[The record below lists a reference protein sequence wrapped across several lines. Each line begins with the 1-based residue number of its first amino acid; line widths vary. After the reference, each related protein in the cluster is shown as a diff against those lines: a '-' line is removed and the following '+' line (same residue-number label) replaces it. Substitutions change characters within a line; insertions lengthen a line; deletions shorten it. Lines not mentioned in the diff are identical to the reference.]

1 MKEAKGKNNKSPVVR
16 LKATAKEFNFSKL
29 RADQDN
35 KLANSGETMFLDFQ
49 RMNFI
54 INGKEIDKNLIIAF
68 KEGAKHRKSELF
80 NSDDIYNDE
89 IFNKKG
95 TREIDTD
102 HGKAFVASVL
112 EDIEK
117 ELVSDTLDELYCK
130 DPKTANHQKTDSYKK
145 EFEEFYNAGHGYIH
159 LLPTE
164 RDENKDYRSFAKEV
178 FKKMF
183 RYAGAEVPSDAIL
196 EELVTNCNQAGYE
209 AAPFIQTQLALGQ
222 SFIVENPKKVINID
236 CANQNNVR
244 IRSDMRLPILSVENQ
259 VMHGDKIC
267 NLPSSLEF
275 TIESHNGEDFVTYRD
290 GKLSLTIPKELKN
303 YKDNGKS
310 LFDIIKEYFQ
320 KFCAK
325 LGFKPETKIQI
336 EHGFGAQSN
345 YLDGTISTT
354 GSDANEEFINLLSE
368 NLRERFLGLGLA
380 LEDVNDLVEV
390 RVSTVMDLL
399 SDYAKLEDNKENRE
413 LLISEVAD
421 NLGLSFQGKI
431 TSEVLKEFDDEMLM
445 HTEGIDNNIGQHI
458 MELGSLPSLIR
469 GHINHNQVQSV
480 VNTFIKLIIEGKS
493 EVYKEKN
500 AINAIYQKVD
510 KAIVEQE
517 KRATNKQD
525 IENDK
530 WTDKIKK
537 QRLSV
542 ESHEHLH

>member
-1 MKEAKGKNNKSPVVR
+1 
-16 LKATAKEFNFSKL
+16 
-29 RADQDN
+29 
-35 KLANSGETMFLDFQ
+35 
-49 RMNFI
+49 
-54 INGKEIDKNLIIAF
+54 
-68 KEGAKHRKSELF
+68 
-80 NSDDIYNDE
+80 
-89 IFNKKG
+89 
-95 TREIDTD
+95 
-102 HGKAFVASVL
+102 
-112 EDIEK
+112 
-117 ELVSDTLDELYCK
+117 
-130 DPKTANHQKTDSYKK
+130 
-145 EFEEFYNAGHGYIH
+145 
-159 LLPTE
+159 
-164 RDENKDYRSFAKEV
+164 
-178 FKKMF
+178 
-183 RYAGAEVPSDAIL
+183 
-196 EELVTNCNQAGYE
+196 
-209 AAPFIQTQLALGQ
+209 
-222 SFIVENPKKVINID
+222 
-236 CANQNNVR
+236 
-244 IRSDMRLPILSVENQ
+244 MRLPILSVKNQ

-275 TIESHNGEDFVTYRD
+275 TIESQNGEDFVTYGD
-290 GKLSLTIPKELKN
+290 GKLSLTIPEELKN

-320 KFCAK
+320 KFCAE
-325 LGFKPETKIQI
+325 LGFKHETKIQI
-336 EHGFGAQSN
+336 EHDLGTQIKVSN

-354 GSDANEEFINLLSE
+354 GSNANEEFINLLSE

-421 NLGLSFQGKI
+421 NLGLSTQDK
-431 TSEVLKEFDDEMLM
+431 TALEVL
-445 HTEGIDNNIGQHI
+445 
-458 MELGSLPSLIR
+458 MELNSLPSLIR

-500 AINAIYQKVD
+500 AIDAIYQKVD

-542 ESHEHLH
+542 ESHEHLL